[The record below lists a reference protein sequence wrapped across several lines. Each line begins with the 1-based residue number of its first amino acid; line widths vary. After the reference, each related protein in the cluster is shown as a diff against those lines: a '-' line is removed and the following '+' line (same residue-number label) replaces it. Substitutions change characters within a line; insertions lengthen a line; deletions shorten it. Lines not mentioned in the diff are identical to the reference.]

1 MSYQQKVLVYLQV
14 ALEGL
19 HKVASHEL
27 WVSENKYQR
36 CWVNTQSGTLVPQP
50 PRPQHQKM
58 AEVSW
63 MRINERRCAVAWAGW
78 LWVTLATRKEC
89 RRPKSNTLSFLV
101 RKFFQH
107 PFRDKVPNSFASLR
121 LHSIFWLYAQ
131 ACAMKYTIR
140 VVGSLLGIAG
150 VWYYWSHRKQVWNKE
165 NCDTVILSFLSIVI
179 VIQFT
184 IFIPFHIFTHH
195 PLLMPYSPLLY
206 IPCRIKPYP
215 QYLLSLKYP

>member
-1 MSYQQKVLVYLQV
+1 MRGGVLW
-14 ALEGL
+14 
-19 HKVASHEL
+19 HEL
-27 WVSENKYQR
+27 AGCESRQ
-36 CWVNTQSGTLVPQP
+36 QP
-50 PRPQHQKM
+50 AKNVEGRK
-58 AEVSW
+58 
-63 MRINERRCAVAWAGW
+63 
-78 LWVTLATRKEC
+78 VTLYPFWLENFF
-89 RRPKSNTLSFLV
+89 NTLFGTRSRIVSLV
-101 RKFFQH
+101 FVYIQ
-107 PFRDKVPNSFASLR
+107 
-121 LHSIFWLYAQ
+121 Q

-184 IFIPFHIFTHH
+184 IFIPFHIFTIFTHH